1 MLGYE
6 LTKIEGKVGS
16 PEKPLS
22 DLGKLG
28 YVSYWI
34 TAILRELYPRPWPAK
49 RPPPALLTSRRRSR
63 ATSSASATGTTAAA
77 AGAVKME
84 EGGGASLVSG
94 SDGSLVVMEKVKEE
108 ENDKKARGGLL
119 TEAMEVDP
127 PVAIGSTGDAST
139 YNSTTT
145 KSQAQD
151 TKGTAPR
158 KDIEVAFSI
167 RELAAKTGIME
178 EDLLETLVIMGWMSH
193 WQQPVANT
201 MTGSA
206 AVRTA
211 KRNYRKLKRFQE
223 QQQLFEKFGGA
234 QHHDQDG
241 HGHHGHSHHGHGHG
255 HGHDLSHISSSY
267 NSSLSSSSSMS
278 NSATTAST
286 SMTGMVTGAG
296 GGGIVPAQ
304 APFSSLSEL
313 PLTHSFDPVAIL
325 EIPDSEDEGEVG
337 ESSTVGVVSGG
348 KIASGEKSEEAAG
361 DEVQQQQQGV
371 KIKVEGGTAGG
382 TSSSSSMS
390 QSQHATTPPSRPVL
404 NSSTND
410 KDVVA
415 VVTMEMVKEYQDRHN
430 IRLDPYLDWNAIDW
444 VAYRST
450 LEPPQ

>member
-63 ATSSASATGTTAAA
+63 ATSSASATGATAAA

-94 SDGSLVVMEKVKEE
+94 SDGSLVVMEKFKEE

-119 TEAMEVDP
+119 TEAMVVDP
-127 PVAIGSTGDAST
+127 PVAIGSTGAAST
-139 YNSTTT
+139 FNSTTT

-151 TKGTAPR
+151 TKGTAPW
-158 KDIEVAFSI
+158 KDKEVAFSI

-178 EDLLETLVIMGWMSH
+178 EDLLETLVTMGWMSR

-201 MTGSA
+201 ATVPA

-223 QQQLFEKFGGA
+223 QQQLLEKFGGA

-241 HGHHGHSHHGHGHG
+241 HGHHGHHGQ
-255 HGHDLSHISSSY
+255 GHDLSHISSS
-267 NSSLSSSSSMS
+267 NLS
-278 NSATTAST
+278 NSATTTST
-286 SMTGMVTGAG
+286 STTGMVTGAG
-296 GGGIVPAQ
+296 GGGIVPAHG
-304 APFSSLSEL
+304 PFPSLSEL

-325 EIPDSEDEGEVG
+325 EIPDSESEAEAG
-337 ESSTVGVVSGG
+337 ESYAIEGVVSGG
-348 KIASGEKSEEAAG
+348 KVASGEGSDAAAAAARKAAR
-361 DEVQQQQQGV
+361 DETHQQQQQQGV

-382 TSSSSSMS
+382 TSTSSSSSMS
-390 QSQHATTPPSRPVL
+390 QSLHAAAPPSRPVL
-404 NSSTND
+404 HSSTSG

-415 VVTMEMVKEYQDRHN
+415 VVTMEMIKEYQDRHN

-450 LEPPQ
+450 LELPQ

>member
-63 ATSSASATGTTAAA
+63 ATSSASATGAAA
-77 AGAVKME
+77 AAASAVKME
-84 EGGGASLVSG
+84 ESGDAAFVSG
-94 SDGSLVVMEKVKEE
+94 NDGSLVVMEKVKEAKN
-108 ENDKKARGGLL
+108 ENARDGHL
-119 TEAMEVDP
+119 TETMGVDT
-127 PVAIGSTGDAST
+127 PVAIRSTGAAST
-139 YNSTTT
+139 SISTTT
-145 KSQAQD
+145 QSQSRD
-151 TKGTAPR
+151 TKGTVPQ
-158 KDIEVAFSI
+158 KDKEVAFSI

-178 EDLLETLVIMGWMSH
+178 EDLLETLVTMGWMSR
-193 WQQPVANT
+193 WQQPVTNAT
-201 MTGSA
+201 TTPA

-211 KRNYRKLKRFQE
+211 TRNYHKLKKFHE
-223 QQQLFEKFGGA
+223 QQQLLEKFGGT

-241 HGHHGHSHHGHGHG
+241 HGHHSHHGHGY
-255 HGHDLSHISSSY
+255 DLSHV
-267 NSSLSSSSSMS
+267 SSSSSIT
-278 NSATTAST
+278 NSATATST
-286 SMTGMVTGAG
+286 SMTGMMTGAG
-296 GGGIVPAQ
+296 GTGIVPAHG
-304 APFSSLSEL
+304 PFPSLSEL

-325 EIPDSEDEGEVG
+325 EIPDSEDEAEVG
-337 ESSTVGVVSGG
+337 ESNAIEGVVSGG
-348 KIASGEKSEEAAG
+348 KVASGEGSEETAATARKAAR
-361 DEVQQQQQGV
+361 DEAQQQQQQQGV

-382 TSSSSSMS
+382 TSTSFSSSMS
-390 QSQHATTPPSRPVL
+390 QSQHATVPPSRPVL
-404 NSSTND
+404 NSSTSG